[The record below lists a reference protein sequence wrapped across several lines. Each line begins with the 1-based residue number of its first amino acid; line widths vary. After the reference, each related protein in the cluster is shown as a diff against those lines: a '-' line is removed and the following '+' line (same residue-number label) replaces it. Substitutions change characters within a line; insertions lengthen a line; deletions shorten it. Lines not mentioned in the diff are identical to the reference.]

1 MQMHTLNTEGN
12 QSASPERRHLPV
24 AAKQMIYNEWG
35 AVLKHQDEMDQAL
48 KVEDRMKQKDFQS
61 RYRQDLEEQKDQMAR
76 KMLEQKM
83 RDAELENDVLKYQQA
98 KAELKVR
105 EEQARIG
112 NYKD

>member
-1 MQMHTLNTEGN
+1 
-12 QSASPERRHLPV
+12 
-24 AAKQMIYNEWG
+24 
-35 AVLKHQDEMDQAL
+35 
-48 KVEDRMKQKDFQS
+48 
-61 RYRQDLEEQKDQMAR
+61 MAR

-98 KAELKVR
+98 KAELKAR